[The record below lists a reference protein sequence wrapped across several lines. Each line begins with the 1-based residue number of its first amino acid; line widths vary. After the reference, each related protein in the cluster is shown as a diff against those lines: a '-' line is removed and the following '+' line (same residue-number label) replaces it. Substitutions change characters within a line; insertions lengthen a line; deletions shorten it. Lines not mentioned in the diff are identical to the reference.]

1 MTVGEIGQIIAV
13 STAVIVSLLL
23 GIRSLRQT
31 RYIQENERKQRLLNE
46 IIKWASDVMSCDKSE
61 YLVDVLKAK
70 DFESASKFMYSDVS
84 RIKGEY
90 ITIGAR
96 SLYAA
101 GVAEALREKKLYSAI
116 SHLIGNVTEEIKLLD
131 ECQATIERA
140 VANAEFDKTNVNA
153 AFDNLTEYRKELH
166 KSVYEVIREAV
177 KIKARDIVSK
187 QKGERKM
194 IDRFRLGTSIAVL
207 IIGIPIIMLSG
218 GNITILALGFTTSS
232 LGFATIVAYRT
243 SKETLARVDKLGERI
258 LSEIEALRQDI
269 EK

>member
-1 MTVGEIGQIIAV
+1 MEISDWVLVV
-13 STAVIVSLLL
+13 SVIVALVL
-23 GIRSLRQT
+23 GIRSLRQI
-31 RYIQENERKQRLLNE
+31 RNIQQTGNRQRLLDE
-46 IIKWASDVMSCDKSE
+46 IIKWASDVMSYDKSE
-61 YLVDVLKAK
+61 YLIDVLKAK

-84 RIKGEY
+84 RIKREY

-101 GVAEALREKKLYSAI
+101 GVAEALREEKLHSAI

-140 VANAEFDKTNVNA
+140 VAGTDFDKTNVDA

-194 IDRFRLGTSIAVL
+194 IDRFRLGSSIAFL
-207 IIGIPIIMLSG
+207 ILGIPIIMLSG
-218 GNITILALGFTTSS
+218 GNTTILALGVTTSS
-232 LGFATIVAYRT
+232 LGFATLVAYRT
-243 SKETLARVDKLGERI
+243 SKETLARIDKLGERI
-258 LSEIEALRQDI
+258 ISEIEALRQDI